1 MVDYSMPKLKVM
13 RRSALIWLMFWT
25 VVSLANTNDDIATYL
40 SQSKRQTSAIPSST
54 MDVLKIKSSQTQSEH
69 KTLIDTLMQST
80 KEGMQGKQKPQ
91 GAEGAILFVSFSM
104 PDSLLFALADEAAQ
118 FHIPVVINGL
128 VKGDFKKTMETFKRL
143 NDEAQKQHLNF
154 KGVSIDPVWFSQF
167 DITSVPA
174 LVVTELPKTCA
185 QGKTCTNQPF
195 DVVYGNASIKKGLEL
210 IAQKGDA
217 APQLARTI
225 LENGHV

>member
-1 MVDYSMPKLKVM
+1 MLKKTV
-13 RRSALIWLMFWT
+13 WFGLMFWS
-25 VVSLANTNDDIATYL
+25 VASLANTNDDIATYL

-69 KTLIDTLMQST
+69 KTLIDTLMQNS
-80 KEGMQGKQKPQ
+80 KNGLQGKQKPQ

-118 FHIPVVINGL
+118 LHIPVVINGL
-128 VKGDFKKTMETFKRL
+128 VKGDFKKTIETFKRL

-167 DITSVPA
+167 QITSVPA
-174 LVVTELPKTCA
+174 LVVTEPLKACP
-185 QGKTCTNQPF
+185 QGQSCTNQPF

-225 LENGHV
+225 LENVHV